1 MDLASRQLWNPTTIA
16 DAIADASVAIIAT
29 TDAKLAVDA

>member
-1 MDLASRQLWNPTTIA
+1 MDLALSQLRNPATIA